1 MVAGRYPTS
10 KQSAPNATTM
20 MICNP
25 NWLMMRVLGLFE
37 QLRQFRDIDRDP
49 PRLTAR
55 EQLGQMSAFPSK
67 ADIGTRGVMSALCQ
81 KRTFCAAAGRSSITS
96 SAVADL
102 PVSFLE

>member
-1 MVAGRYPTS
+1 
-10 KQSAPNATTM
+10 

-67 ADIGTRGVMSALCQ
+67 ADIGTWWRDVRFVPKADILRCG
-81 KRTFCAAAGRSSITS
+81 RTQFDHFVGGRRLTG
-96 SAVADL
+96 
-102 PVSFLE
+102 